1 MVMAGVLVG
10 DNLEHSFGF
19 LLGENTTQD
28 VHEGVKKHLQLKDQ
42 QMQAIVDVYRFE
54 NTIHIFRHCV

>member
-19 LLGENTTQD
+19 LIGENTTQD
-28 VHEGVKKHLQLKDQ
+28 VHDGVKKHLQLKD
-42 QMQAIVDVYRFE
+42 
-54 NTIHIFRHCV
+54 